1 MDIKMIV
8 TDLDRTLL
16 RSDKTISDY
25 TASVLLACQQRGI
38 SVVFATARSENSC
51 KRFTDL
57 IKPNAIIS
65 NGGALV
71 RIGDKTIY
79 RSAMSMETVNELLL
93 SCLNRRNVGYIT
105 VDTDKGYFV
114 NKPVDENDPGWIE
127 YLPASYVDFSQ
138 GLDCDAYK
146 ITIEISDDTTAYNVV
161 SGFPNVEVIPFSGE
175 SWYRFASK
183 GADKWQGVSALASIT
198 DIDLKNIIAFGD
210 DYNDIEMLRG
220 CGIGV
225 AVSNAVD
232 EAKAVAN
239 CICDTSDNDG
249 VAKWLEE
256 RILIMRKKESVALRN

>member
-1 MDIKMIV
+1 MDVKMIV

-25 TASVLLACQQRGI
+25 TASILLACQQRGI

-71 RIGDKTIY
+71 RIGDKIVY
-79 RSAMSMETVNELLL
+79 NSVMSMETVNELLL
-93 SCLNRRNVGYIT
+93 SCLNEQNVGYIT
-105 VDTDKGYFV
+105 VDTEKGYFV

-127 YLPASYVDFSQ
+127 YLPASHVDFSL

-146 ITIEISDDTTAYNVV
+146 ITIEISDETTAYKVV
-161 SGFPNVEVIPFSGE
+161 SGFPNVWVIPFSGE
-175 SWYRFASK
+175 SWYSFADK
-183 GADKWQGVSALASIT
+183 GADKWQGVSSLAEFAG
-198 DIDLKNIIAFGD
+198 IDLKNIIAFGD

-225 AVSNAVD
+225 AVINAVD
-232 EAKAVAN
+232 EAKAVADY
-239 CICDTSDNDG
+239 ICDTSDNDG
-249 VAKWLEE
+249 LAKWLEE
-256 RILIMRKKESVALRN
+256 RILI